1 MATAQSVIHKAVEYI
16 NGSEIKGLR
25 HVVLHD
31 FEFKSCWFP
40 AYIDRGS
47 VKCTIAVHIMF
58 PRSEPPYAK
67 VDLEVPAVFLSGD
80 EIRQFRDL
88 VGEAG
93 SLCALLKN
101 MLNAEP
107 ITLE

>member
-1 MATAQSVIHKAVEYI
+1 MATAQSVIHKAAEYI

-25 HVVLHD
+25 PVVVSSFDL
-31 FEFKSCWFP
+31 KALWFP
-40 AYIDRGS
+40 AYIDRGE

-67 VDLEVPAVFLSGD
+67 VDLEVPAVFLTGD
-80 EIRQFRDL
+80 EIMQFREL